1 MDFKVLI
8 YAIRP
13 YATIL
18 TFNKW
23 YNTQKY
29 DYLDRNTFLLLHH
42 TYFPWK
48 FNKMCFSWS
57 KLTKNVFF
65 LIKINKNVF
74 FLIKIN
80 KNVFCY
86 WSWLLFV
93 RSE

>member
-1 MDFKVLI
+1 MDFEVLTC
-8 YAIRP
+8 AIRP

-29 DYLDRNTFLLLHH
+29 DYFDRHTFLLLHH

-48 FNKMCFSWS
+48 FNIMCSSWS
-57 KLTKNVFF
+57 KLTKNVFL

-80 KNVFCY
+80 KKCVLPDQN
-86 WSWLLFV
+86 
-93 RSE
+93 